1 MKTITLILPIF
12 IIIAAGWLARKR
24 DFIPDAFVGPANR
37 IVYYFAIPAMIFRA
51 VSTASFHDEFSS
63 RVLLIALACIIAMS
77 GVAWAITRA
86 GKMPTA
92 LRGTFIQSS
101 FHGNLGYIGLAVVF
115 YSLGDAGLASGAI
128 FAGFIMI
135 VQNILAVAVLQ
146 IHSQKGEGV
155 SFDLGANV
163 KRILGHPV
171 ILSACAGIGFSLLEI
186 PLPLIAERSLGIL
199 SGMALPLALLL
210 IGATLSFDLM
220 RLRLAPM
227 LAASAIKLLVMPGLG
242 LVVFSLFSIPV
253 PEFLPAFILLAS
265 PTATLAYVMAKE
277 MNGDP
282 DFAVAAISGC
292 TLISGVTFSLWLH
305 FLL

>member
-1 MKTITLILPIF
+1 MKTISIILPIF

-24 DFIPDAFVGPANR
+24 HFIPDAFIGPANQ

-51 VSTASFHDEFSS
+51 VSKASFHDEFSS
-63 RVLLIALACIIAMS
+63 RVLMITLVCILAMSVVGWVIAM
-77 GVAWAITRA
+77 A
-86 GKMPTA
+86 GKMPQT

-146 IHSQKGEGV
+146 IHSQKGEGTA
-155 SFDLGANV
+155 FDPRANL

-171 ILSACAGIGFSLLEI
+171 ILSACGGIGFSLLEI
-186 PLPLIAERSLGIL
+186 PLPVILERSLGIL

-220 RLRLAPM
+220 RLRFRPM
-227 LAASAIKLLVMPGLG
+227 LAASCIKLLVMPGLG
-242 LVVFSLFSIPV
+242 LVIFASFSIPV
-253 PEFLPAFILLAS
+253 PEYLPAFILLAS
-265 PTATLAYVMAKE
+265 PTATLAFVMAKK

-292 TLISGVTFSLWLH
+292 TLLSGITFSLWLH

>member
-1 MKTITLILPIF
+1 MKTISIILPIF

-24 DFIPDAFVGPANR
+24 HFIPDAFIGPANQM
-37 IVYYFAIPAMIFRA
+37 VYYFAIPAMIFRA
-51 VSTASFHDEFSS
+51 VSKASFHDEFSI
-63 RVLLIALACIIAMS
+63 RVLMITLVCILAMS
-77 GVAWAITRA
+77 VIAWSVTMA
-86 GKMPTA
+86 GKMPKT

-115 YSLGDAGLASGAI
+115 YSLGDTGLASGAI

-155 SFDLGANV
+155 AFDLAANL

-186 PLPLIAERSLGIL
+186 PLPIIAERSLGIL

-210 IGATLSFDLM
+210 IGANLSFDLM
-220 RLRLAPM
+220 RLRFLSM
-227 LAASAIKLLVMPGLG
+227 LAASCIKLLVMPGLG
-242 LVVFSLFSIPV
+242 LVIFALFSIPV

-265 PTATLAYVMAKE
+265 PTATLTFVMAKE

-292 TLISGVTFSLWLH
+292 TLMSGITFSLWLH

>member
-1 MKTITLILPIF
+1 MKTISIIFPIF

-24 DFIPDAFVGPANR
+24 HLIPDAFIEPANQ

-51 VSTASFHDEFSS
+51 VSKASFHDEFSS
-63 RVLLIALACIIAMS
+63 RVLMITLVCILAMS
-77 GVAWAITRA
+77 VIAWVITMIW
-86 GKMPTA
+86 KMPQTF
-92 LRGTFIQSS
+92 RGTFIQSS

-146 IHSQKGEGV
+146 IHSEKGEGAT
-155 SFDLGANV
+155 FDLRANL

-171 ILSACAGIGFSLLEI
+171 ILSACGGIGFSLLEI
-186 PLPLIAERSLGIL
+186 PLPIIVERSLGIL

-220 RLRLAPM
+220 RLRFRPM
-227 LAASAIKLLVMPGLG
+227 LAASCIKLLVMPGLG
-242 LVVFSLFSIPV
+242 LVMFFFFSIPV
-253 PEFLPAFILLAS
+253 PEYLPAFILLAS
-265 PTATLAYVMAKE
+265 PTATLAFVMAKE

-292 TLISGVTFSLWLH
+292 TLLSGITFSLWLH